1 MLLHTVI
8 IRQCAWKLRKKCD
21 NQEDQAF
28 GNLIPLFYKIVIIQP
43 LWQKKFHSLLTNTKI
58 LKTKGSSGKWLK
70 WKYIETCIS
79 CGHTTDFL
87 PYK

>member
-1 MLLHTVI
+1 MI

-28 GNLIPLFYKIVIIQP
+28 ENLIPLFLEDSDYTAT
-43 LWQKKFHSLLTNTKI
+43 LAEKFHSLLTNTKI

-70 WKYIETCIS
+70 WK
-79 CGHTTDFL
+79 
-87 PYK
+87 